1 LVVINL
7 SIMRTFLAVLSLALF
22 SCSQPEKKDEKNEES
37 KDGTK
42 VIRTTY
48 SNGKPK
54 AEVLYKDGKKNGLS
68 KSFDKEGKI
77 SLELPYVNDKR
88 EGKSKKYY
96 EGGKQ
101 LYQTTE
107 YKDDLM
113 HGMQVK
119 YRENGDVLSEAQYEK
134 NFPCLN
140 LKEFYKDN
148 TLKKEY
154 AKIIV
159 TPIDRLDSQGVYL
172 LQISMSEK
180 VRKVKYYTGKLTAS
194 GCMSD
199 DLYSILLNEQ
209 TKTGKLTY
217 NLGPGGFMMEELNI
231 IAVAETIYGNSYIT
245 QRKYNLAIDN

>member
-1 LVVINL
+1 MRIVLVLLIIACL
-7 SIMRTFLAVLSLALF
+7 GCTPSTS
-22 SCSQPEKKDEKNEES
+22 KKNENKEDS
-37 KDGTK
+37 NDGTK
-42 VIRTTY
+42 VIKTTY

-54 AEVLYKDGKKNGLS
+54 AEVSYKDGKRNGLS

-77 SLELPYVNDKR
+77 SLELPYLNNKR

-96 EGGKQ
+96 EGGHQ

-107 YKDDLM
+107 YKDDLI
-113 HGMQVK
+113 HGMQIK

-148 TLKKEY
+148 TLKKEKDY
-154 AKIIV
+154 PKIIV
-159 TPIDRLDSQGVYL
+159 TPIDRLDSQGVYIL
-172 LQISMSEK
+172 EISMSEK
-180 VRKVKYYTGKLTAS
+180 VRKVKYYTGKLTS
-194 GCMSD
+194 TGCISN
-199 DLYSILLNEQ
+199 DLYSILLNEKN
-209 TKTGKLTY
+209 KTGKLSY

-231 IAVAETIYGNSYIT
+231 IAVVETSYGNSYIT